1 MPIIKNRPITRRE
14 YKIMLKTDKF
24 KEREQG
30 IADFKG
36 IIKNQIELI
45 NSKGKLKPIYFEENT
60 THNNNSNE
68 RLVWYLDTPDF
79 QIKEHRFLL
88 RIRKEIQ
95 VDENDNE
102 DRSNN
107 DNKQYVIDLK
117 SRNADRYIS
126 ASYDLRT
133 NHLIGKNQIDFE
145 FEEDIVPT
153 VENSNSIKKPEFASK
168 FSHSVS
174 FRKSK
179 ELDLVSFGDLL
190 SIFPGLSVLNIDPNL
205 ELQRVNDFVA
215 KEISVNI
222 GKIKFVDK
230 DKSTNDLRLNFW
242 YPQKDDKDKK
252 NPLIIEFSF
261 DYKSKDKKNK
271 SKGSSN
277 EKILEEFRISLVRK
291 INDFYLGLF
300 KQKDFIDLKTSKTKT
315 EFAYE
320 WKQK

>member
-1 MPIIKNRPITRRE
+1 MPIIKNRPITGRE

-24 KEREQG
+24 KERQQG
-30 IADFKG
+30 IADFKEM
-36 IIKNQIELI
+36 IKNQIELI

-60 THNNNSNE
+60 THNINSNE

-79 QIKEHRFLL
+79 QIEEHRFLL

-95 VDENDNE
+95 VDDNDNE
-102 DRSNN
+102 DTSNN

-133 NHLIGKNQIDFE
+133 NHLIGKNQIDYE

>member
-1 MPIIKNRPITRRE
+1 MPIIKNRPITGRE

-24 KEREQG
+24 KERQQG
-30 IADFKG
+30 IADFKEM
-36 IIKNQIELI
+36 IKNQIELI

-60 THNNNSNE
+60 THNINSNE

-300 KQKDFIDLKTSKTKT
+300 KQKDFIDIKTSKTKT

>member
-1 MPIIKNRPITRRE
+1 MPIIKNRPITGRE

-36 IIKNQIELI
+36 IIKNQIEMI

-79 QIKEHRFLL
+79 QIKEH
-88 RIRKEIQ
+88 
-95 VDENDNE
+95 
-102 DRSNN
+102 RSNN

-300 KQKDFIDLKTSKTKT
+300 KQKDFIDLKASKTKT